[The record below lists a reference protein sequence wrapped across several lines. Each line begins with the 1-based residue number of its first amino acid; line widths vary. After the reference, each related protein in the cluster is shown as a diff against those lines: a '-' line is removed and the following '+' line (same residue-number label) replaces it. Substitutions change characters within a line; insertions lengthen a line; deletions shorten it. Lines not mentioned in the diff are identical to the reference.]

1 MVKTLETGMYISPL
15 KNAIKQE
22 IDSAWS
28 IPYLDGIEYGIRR
41 RKDLSAQEKKDYYAL
56 IRERR
61 LKMVS
66 R

>member
-1 MVKTLETGMYISPL
+1 MVRTLEGRMYISPL
-15 KNAIKQE
+15 KHAIGME
-22 IDSAWS
+22 IESAWS
-28 IPYLDGIEYGIRR
+28 IHYLDGIEYGIRR